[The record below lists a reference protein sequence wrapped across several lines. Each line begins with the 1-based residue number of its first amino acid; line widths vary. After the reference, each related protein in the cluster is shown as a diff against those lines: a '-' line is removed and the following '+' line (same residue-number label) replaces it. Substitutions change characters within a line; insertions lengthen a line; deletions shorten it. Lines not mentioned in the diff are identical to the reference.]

1 MVGHS
6 NTRWHWTSRQGD
18 PEPAIPWCG
27 FLYPDGSPVSYTEAA
42 AIRRYTS
49 GGKDDPFLFLANN
62 LDTPSKPYILVNSS
76 GWKGWSPSVTTSHR
90 SDDSDGSDS
99 SDILYELVR
108 RTNE

>member
-1 MVGHS
+1 MRALASVTALSPDVFLCSRGREVMVGHS

-49 GGKDDPFLFLANN
+49 GGKDDPFLFL
-62 LDTPSKPYILVNSS
+62 
-76 GWKGWSPSVTTSHR
+76 
-90 SDDSDGSDS
+90 
-99 SDILYELVR
+99 
-108 RTNE
+108 TN